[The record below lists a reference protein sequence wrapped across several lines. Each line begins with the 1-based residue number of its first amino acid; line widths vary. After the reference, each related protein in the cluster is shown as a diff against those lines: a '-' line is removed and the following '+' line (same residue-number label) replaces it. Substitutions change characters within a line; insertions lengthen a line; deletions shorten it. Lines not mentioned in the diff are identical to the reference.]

1 MSRTSG
7 SLDRSLIHGLAWTG
21 GVRWLTQL
29 LSWGITIVVA
39 RILTPADYGL
49 AGMAAI
55 YTGFTLVIC
64 EGGLSAALLRRRDN
78 DPEALAQLGGFA
90 LVLGTTC
97 FLVSLALAT
106 PIAWAFGEPA
116 VATVVM
122 VSGIGFIPRGAQV
135 LPRGL
140 LARELDF
147 RTLAVVDGI
156 EALALALSTLTL
168 ALLGSGVWA
177 LVGGSLTGGI
187 VGALAAFWW
196 SPHRLAWPR
205 HFRRI
210 AADVIFSG
218 KVLGAQLAWYIYNNA
233 DFAAVGRVLGTG
245 PLGAYTL
252 GWSLANVPADRV
264 SSLLS
269 RVTPAYFAAM
279 SEEREELRRYVLRI
293 SEGLAILILPACL
306 GLALVAKDLVLTMLG
321 PGWAAAIVP
330 LQLLAVISAVRA
342 LFVLGAPILNFT
354 GLVDRNLRFSI
365 LLALILPP
373 AFFIAAHWGIVA
385 VAGVWVVL
393 YPALTITF
401 LFRHALRIVGVSG
414 RDYFNALRAPILA
427 ASLMTLAV
435 IAVPAGPAVASTA
448 GVAALGTLI
457 AKIVVGGVVYSAAIL
472 LLAGDRIRL
481 VIGLLRGKVRP
492 VMSRAPS
499 RLLVVS
505 YHFPPDPAVG
515 ALRWR
520 KLARHAAAR
529 GWALDILA
537 LDPDSL
543 PRTDPEGLADLPN
556 DTRVHHI
563 PAPDLPLATLPG
575 RVWNALG
582 RWRRNGV
589 HGTPRA
595 ESCAARDLSWWPTSL
610 RDLTRHY
617 FAWLDHLRGR
627 AWGRSAAR
635 RAEALVESGEF
646 AGIVSC
652 GPPHPLHPPILEL
665 AQRTGLPFILDLRDP
680 WGLLQRLPEAVAS
693 PIWFSFARREEAR
706 CVAGAVLVLTSTDQH
721 RDALRRRYPEAEE
734 RIVAVRNG
742 CDDEPFPQI
751 PRTRRFTVRYAGSI
765 YLDRDPRP
773 LFRAAARLIASER
786 LTPDDFAL
794 EFMGAVTTHDGV
806 PLEELARRAGVAP
819 FVRCEPP
826 RPRAEALRFQAG
838 ASMLA
843 LLPQD
848 SDLAIPAKVFEYLR
862 YPAWILALAE
872 PGSATAELLAGSGAD
887 VVSGED
893 MDAIF
898 AILSRRIR
906 EHRAGVRPQ
915 PVGADRRFARA
926 LQAQVLFDA
935 LAAAVSAPPPR
946 PSTLTLAPPAEAVT

>member
-1 MSRTSG
+1 MSPTSG

-21 GVRWLTQL
+21 GVRWITQL
-29 LSWGITIVVA
+29 LSWGITLVVA

-55 YTGFTLVIC
+55 YTGFTLIVC

-90 LVLGTTC
+90 VLVGAIC
-97 FLVSLALAT
+97 FLLSLALAA

-116 VATVVM
+116 VREVVI
-122 VSGIGFIPRGAQV
+122 VSGLGFIPRSAQV

-147 RTLAVVDGI
+147 RTLALVDGI
-156 EALALALSTLTL
+156 EALGLALSTLTL
-168 ALLGSGVWA
+168 ALLDAGVWA

-187 VGALAAFWW
+187 VGALASFWR
-196 SPHRLAWPR
+196 SPHRIAWP
-205 HFRRI
+205 HQFRRI
-210 AADVIFSG
+210 ATDVIFSG
-218 KVLGAQLAWYIYNNA
+218 KVLGSQLAWYIYNNA

-279 SEEREELRRYVLRI
+279 SDEREELRRYVLRI

-306 GLALVAKDLVLTMLG
+306 GLALVARDLVLTMLG

-330 LQLLAVISAVRA
+330 LQLLALISAVRA
-342 LFVLGAPILNFT
+342 FFVLGAPVLNFT

-373 AFFIAAHWGIVA
+373 AFYIAAHWGIVA
-385 VAGVWVVL
+385 VAAVWVVL

-414 RDYFNALRAPILA
+414 RDYFLALRAPLA
-427 ASLMTLAV
+427 AAALMAAAVLAV
-435 IAVPAGPAVASTA
+435 PSGTVD
-448 GVAALGTLI
+448 GVAAVGTLVM
-457 AKIVVGGVVYSAAIL
+457 KILVGGAVYTGAIV

-481 VIGLLRGKVRP
+481 VIGLLRGRVRP
-492 VMSRAPS
+492 ASPRPPS

-520 KLARHAAAR
+520 KLAHHAESR
-529 GWALDILA
+529 GWSLDVLA
-537 LDPDSL
+537 LDPGEL
-543 PRTDPEGLADLPN
+543 PRTDPEGLGDLPPG
-556 DTRVHHI
+556 TRVHHI
-563 PAPDLPLATLPG
+563 PAPHLPVTTLPG
-575 RVWNALG
+575 RLWTSIG
-582 RWRRNGV
+582 RRRRA
-589 HGTPRA
+589 GTGAPPRA
-595 ESCAARDLSWWPTSL
+595 DSFAARELGWWPGSF
-610 RDLTRHY
+610 RDLVRHY
-617 FAWLDHLRGR
+617 FAWLDHRRGR
-627 AWGRSAAR
+627 AWGDAAAR
-635 RAEALVESGEF
+635 RAEELLESGEF

-652 GPPHPLHPPILEL
+652 GPPHPLHPPIQRL
-665 AQRTGLPFILDLRDP
+665 AHRNGLPFILDLRDP

-693 PIWFSFARREEAR
+693 PVWFTFARREEAR

-721 RDALRRRYPEAEE
+721 RDALRRRYPEAAE

-742 CDDEPFPQI
+742 CDDDPFPRI

-773 LFRAAARLIASER
+773 LFQAAAALIAREG

-794 EFMGAVTTHDGV
+794 EFMGEVTTHDGV
-806 PLEELARRAGVAP
+806 PLGELARRAGVGE

-826 RPRAEALRFQAG
+826 RPRADALRFQAG
-838 ASMLA
+838 ASMLV

-872 PGSATAELLAGSGAD
+872 PGSATADLLAGSGAD
-887 VVSGED
+887 
-893 MDAIF
+893 
-898 AILSRRIR
+898 ILSAGDTAGILATLSARYH
-906 EHRAGVRPQ
+906 EHRAGIVPEPLARDP
-915 PVGADRRFARA
+915 RFSRA
-926 LQAQVLFDA
+926 AQAKVLFDHLEHLD
-935 LAAAVSAPPPR
+935 LAGHRGAVA
-946 PSTLTLAPPAEAVT
+946 

>member
-78 DPEALAQLGGFA
+78 DPDALAQLGGFA
-90 LVLGTTC
+90 LLLGSTC
-97 FLVSLALAT
+97 FIVSLALAT

-140 LARELDF
+140 LARELNF
-147 RTLAVVDGI
+147 RTLALVDGI

-168 ALLGSGVWA
+168 ALLGAGVWA
-177 LVGGSLTGGI
+177 LVCGSLTGGI
-187 VGALAAFWW
+187 VGAIASFCF
-196 SPHRLAWPR
+196 SPHRLAWPKEL
-205 HFRRI
+205 RRI

-218 KVLGAQLAWYIYNNA
+218 KVLGSQLAWYVYNNA

-279 SEEREELRRYVLRI
+279 SEEREELKRYVLRI

-321 PGWAAAIVP
+321 PGWAAAILP
-330 LQLLAVISAVRA
+330 LQLLSVISAVRA

-393 YPALTITF
+393 YPALTVIF

-414 RDYFNALRAPILA
+414 RDYFIALRAPIFA
-427 ASLMTLAV
+427 ATVMSLAV
-435 IAVPAGPAVASTA
+435 LMVPGGARD

-457 AKIVVGGVVYSAAIL
+457 MKVVVGGLVYTATIL

-481 VIGLLRGKVRP
+481 VIGLLRGKVP
-492 VMSRAPS
+492 PKTGRASS

-520 KLARHAAAR
+520 KLAHHAAQR
-529 GWALDILA
+529 GWSLDILA

-543 PRTDPEGLADLPN
+543 RRTDPEGLSDLPP

-563 PAPDLPLATLPG
+563 PAPQLALSTLPG
-575 RVWNALG
+575 RIWNAAG
-582 RWRRNGV
+582 RWRRNGTR
-589 HGTPRA
+589 GTPRP
-595 ESCAARDLSWWPTSL
+595 ESCAAKGLTWWPNSL
-610 RDLTRHY
+610 RDVARHY
-617 FAWLDHLRGR
+617 FAWLDHRRGR
-627 AWGRSAAR
+627 VWGSAAAR
-635 RAEALVESGEF
+635 RAEELIASGEF

-652 GPPHPLHPPILEL
+652 GPPHPLHPPIQEL
-665 AQRTGLPFILDLRDP
+665 AARTGLPFILDLRDP

-693 PIWFSFARREEAR
+693 PLWLAFARREEAR
-706 CVAGAVLVLTSTDQH
+706 CVAGAVLVLTSTEQH
-721 RDALRRRYPEAEE
+721 RDALRRRYPEAAE
-734 RIVAVRNG
+734 RIEAVRNG
-742 CDDEPFPQI
+742 CDDDPFPEI

-773 LFRAAARLIASER
+773 LFQAAARLVASER
-786 LTPDDFAL
+786 LTPDDFGL
-794 EFMGAVTTHDGV
+794 EFMGEVTTHDGV
-806 PLEELARRAGVAP
+806 PLEELARQAGVEA

-826 RPRAEALRFQAG
+826 KPRAEALRFQAG
-838 ASMLA
+838 ASMLV

-862 YPAWILALAE
+862 YPAWILALTE
-872 PGSATAELLAGSGAD
+872 QGSATADLLANSGAD
-887 VVSGED
+887 VLSGRDTEG
-893 MDAIF
+893 IF
-898 AILSRRIR
+898 ATLRARFR
-906 EHRAGVRPQ
+906 EHRAGITPEPLARDP
-915 PVGADRRFARA
+915 RFSRA
-926 LQAQVLFDA
+926 TQAKVLFDRLEHLD
-935 LAAAVSAPPPR
+935 LAGWRGAMA
-946 PSTLTLAPPAEAVT
+946 